1 VKDALVK
8 IPCSVVVLTLN
19 EQSNIR
25 PCLESL
31 GQMDDVHVVDSGSTD
46 GTCEIARQ
54 CGAQVGINAFR
65 SFADQRNWAHDHL
78 ALRHDWVLHLDADER
93 LTDDLAQEI
102 RLAISADTG
111 STAGWLIP
119 ERTLLNGQWLRHAAQ
134 YPRYQARFVHRRRM
148 RFVDHGHGQ
157 RESSDLPFG
166 RMQSAYEHWAFSHG
180 LEHWLRK
187 HATYAM
193 QEARQILEGDQGHDG
208 GLLAGVMG
216 ADPVARRRSLKRLA
230 LRMPMRPTLRWLHVM
245 GSGAWLDGS
254 AGLQYARMMRAF
266 QQMIDL
272 CISDLRRERRLAG
285 VTAQAIASHKEV
297 RS

>member
-1 VKDALVK
+1 MTDALVA

-19 EQSNIR
+19 EQTNVG
-25 PCLESL
+25 PCLSSL
-31 GQMDDVHVVDSGSTD
+31 GVMDDVHVLDSGSTD
-46 GTCEIARQ
+46 ATCELALQ
-54 CGAQVGINAFR
+54 SGAHVATNAFR
-65 SFADQRNWAHDHL
+65 SFGDQRNWAHEHL

-93 LTDDLAQEI
+93 LTPALAQEI
-102 RLAISADTG
+102 RQAIAADTG
-111 STAGWLIP
+111 ALAGWLIP
-119 ERTLLNGQWLRHAAQ
+119 EMTLLNGMWLRRAAQ
-134 YPRYQARFVHRRRM
+134 YPRYQARLVHRRRM

-157 RESSDLPFG
+157 RESSELPFG

-193 QEARQILEGDQGHDG
+193 QEAKQILDG
-208 GLLAGVMG
+208 EQPHAGSWIAGLLS
-216 ADPVARRRSLKRLA
+216 ADPVTRRRSLKRLA

-272 CISDLRRERRLAG
+272 CIKDLRQQRRVSVVAAPAAEL
-285 VTAQAIASHKEV
+285 HKGI
-297 RS
+297 SS